1 MRMGYRDYSKLL
13 QCIVFGC
20 GTLLQCAV
28 THTSNTA
35 THCNS
40 TIGHGDCGAL
50 LQCVGTPTSNTTT
63 HCNSTLV
70 LRPRCSVI
78 MSPLTYVNGT
88 RKLQHVVAVC
98 SCGNTAQFCCG
109 SVTSAVQ
116 GCSVLLP
123 RAKTSDFARCSNTLQ
138 PCTVWC
144 CSVVLQCGAAVWCC
158 SVVLQYGAAVWCC
171 RVRRHHDTLKTQ
183 QTFAVAVLQ
192 CCCSVVQ
199 CSVAVCDCC
208 FGAVLLQC
216 CCSVGA
222 VWCSAMLQ
230 YATTVCEH
238 MMTDYNT
245 ATFCCAPCCSVVAA
259 CGRGVAVLLQYFCS
273 VLQ

>member
-1 MRMGYRDYSKLL
+1 VRRY
-13 QCIVFGC
+13 
-20 GTLLQCAV
+20 T

-40 TIGHGDCGAL
+40 T
-50 LQCVGTPTSNTTT
+50 
-63 HCNSTLV
+63 LV
-70 LRPRCSVI
+70 LWPRCSVI

-116 GCSVLLP
+116 G
-123 RAKTSDFARCSNTLQ
+123 
-138 PCTVWC
+138 

-259 CGRGVAVLLQYFCS
+259 CCRGVAVLLQYFCS